1 MADLSRLR
9 LAGVLPGLLA
19 AAYLGLA
26 ITVIDYQPPG
36 LGPIL
41 AGVMVTAGFFGLIVA
56 WRTVRGAPGRTLP
69 VAAAAVLGGLAL
81 PALVSA
87 LLTWTTQRDG
97 FERAQNEPGLS
108 YAAPGPLLDVIVV
121 PGSLIATAIILIALV
136 ATSRK
141 VETAG

>member
-69 VAAAAVLGGLAL
+69 VAAAAVLGG
-81 PALVSA
+81 
-87 LLTWTTQRDG
+87 
-97 FERAQNEPGLS
+97 
-108 YAAPGPLLDVIVV
+108 
-121 PGSLIATAIILIALV
+121 
-136 ATSRK
+136 
-141 VETAG
+141 